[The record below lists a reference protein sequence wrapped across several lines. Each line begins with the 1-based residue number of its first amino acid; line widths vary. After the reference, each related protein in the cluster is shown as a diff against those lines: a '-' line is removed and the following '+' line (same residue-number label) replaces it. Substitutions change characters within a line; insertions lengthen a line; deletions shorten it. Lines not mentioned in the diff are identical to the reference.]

1 MRSDKI
7 KKGITAAPQRALLHA
22 LGVTEKELEK
32 PFIVP
37 FINVIPNELKAVFRE
52 EIIKLML
59 ERILQSDGTCFETF
73 RRIHVKAIK

>member
-32 PFIVP
+32 LFDQTGVDCLEI
-37 FINVIPNELKAVFRE
+37 ELGMLVRRKTE
-52 EIIKLML
+52 NGCEWLIEI
-59 ERILQSDGTCFETF
+59 
-73 RRIHVKAIK
+73 